1 MRVDGPNGIV
11 VVGGYGAVGRT
22 VCAELAG
29 RFPGR
34 VFAAGR
40 NLAKA
45 DAFSREMGDRM
56 LPLGLEL
63 ADPGAPR
70 GSSAARAWSW
80 RALDR
85 WFRALQTSGE
95 IRRDL
100 RKYALSIPPR
110 EVLLG
115 WHEELRYF
123 DRPALVVW
131 ASEDRVM
138 SPEHGRRL
146 AGMFPNGRLV
156 EIPDSYTLIPED
168 RPGELARAV
177 RSFVRD
183 TL

>member
-1 MRVDGPNGIV
+1 M
-11 VVGGYGAVGRT
+11 
-22 VCAELAG
+22 
-29 RFPGR
+29 
-34 VFAAGR
+34 
-40 NLAKA
+40 
-45 DAFSREMGDRM
+45 
-56 LPLGLEL
+56 
-63 ADPGAPR
+63 
-70 GSSAARAWSW
+70 
-80 RALDR
+80 
-85 WFRALQTSGE
+85 
-95 IRRDL
+95 
-100 RKYALSIPPR
+100 
-110 EVLLG
+110 LG
-115 WHEELRYF
+115 WHEELRHF